1 MSFRCNCAFPHII
14 SIYSFFDPL
23 LKQIFVF
30 DTLFEGLSA
39 LALGPMATLGF
50 VPVLLLTLRAAV
62 AVRLASLAELP
73 RRPIER
79 HTASRARFPEVEKST
94 TYFNHSNHSCGAH
107 SCIVRIIETWI
118 KEPCRLDNIC
128 PNLSLWEIGQGQAA
142 KETSKAAISLCF
154 VVSALKIAS
163 VHHILAASKSSVI

>member
-1 MSFRCNCAFPHII
+1 MFYVATYTLRI
-14 SIYSFFDPL
+14 SKSASHVNLDLLIVDPL

-79 HTASRARFPEVEKST
+79 QTARRACLPEVEKST
-94 TYFNHSNHSCGAH
+94 TYINHGSHKSDAQT
-107 SCIVRIIETWI
+107 SCIGSSSTGNCI
-118 KEPCRLDNIC
+118 KE
-128 PNLSLWEIGQGQAA
+128 S
-142 KETSKAAISLCF
+142 
-154 VVSALKIAS
+154 
-163 VHHILAASKSSVI
+163 